1 MGRTRLIVLA
11 AFAATL
17 IGFAHPKEA
26 RATTCTVPNTFTT
39 GTTINAAPFN
49 ANFTALA
56 TCGNNI
62 DNSNIG
68 SAGIYASQI
77 ICSTVATC
85 TFGATAVMTFPTTIA
100 STVAP
105 ASADA
110 FTWQNYSSGTTTGLF
125 ASGATVATIGA
136 TALGIA
142 QNGGSNLLTLDNSGD
157 LGILGGAYVN
167 GVYSFFGNGTAGGAL
182 NSLGTAPLYLNLSSG
197 GAVTI
202 GNGAG
207 GSSGTVFNTNGT
219 AVIAGATTVRGAYVA
234 PVVNASG
241 TALAS
246 TTHTVATT
254 ISAVTTNTCATA
266 VNCLLSPNSVTFTA
280 NAVFAS
286 TPVCTATAVGS
297 PIGLDESIVSTTGV
311 SVVGYNISSS
321 SITSG
326 TAATIHILCTGA

>member
-26 RATTCTVPNTFTT
+26 RATTCTIPNTFTT

-85 TFGATAVMTFPTTIA
+85 TFGATTAVTFTTSVNGLTFTATNPYGTGLNDALTFYSGTGTGTTKIGA
-100 STVAP
+100 SSGPILVGVTP
-105 ASADA
+105 SAFYVDNGDITELLALDA
-110 FTWQNYSSGTTTGLF
+110 NGNIGLLGGLGTTTN
-125 ASGATVATIGA
+125 V
-136 TALGIA
+136 
-142 QNGGSNLLTLDNSGD
+142 
-157 LGILGGAYVN
+157 
-167 GVYSFFGNGTAGGAL
+167 TAG
-182 NSLGTAPLYLNLSSG
+182 
-197 GAVTI
+197 
-202 GNGAG
+202 
-207 GSSGTVFNTNGT
+207 
-219 AVIAGATTVRGAYVA
+219 TTVTAGTSVTAGTTVTARGAYVA

-241 TALAS
+241 AALAS

-266 VNCLLSPNSVTFTA
+266 VNCLLSPNSVTFTG

>member
-26 RATTCTVPNTFTT
+26 RATTCTIPNTFTT

-85 TFGATAVMTFPTTIA
+85 TFGATATMTFPTTIA
-100 STVAP
+100 STVAA
-105 ASADA
+105 ASANA
-110 FTWQNYSSGTTTGLF
+110 FTWQNYSSGTTGLF
-125 ASGATVATIGA
+125 ASGATVATVAGTAMEIG
-136 TALGIA
+136 
-142 QNGGSNLLTLDNSGD
+142 QNGASNLLALDNSGD

-167 GVYSFFGNGTAGGAL
+167 GIYSFFGNGTSGGVL

-207 GSSGTVFNTNGT
+207 GSSGTFFNTNGT
-219 AVIAGATTVRGAYVA
+219 AVIVGATTVRGAYVA

-246 TTHTVATT
+246 TTHAVATT
-254 ISAVTTNTCATA
+254 ISAATTNTCATA
-266 VNCLLSPNSVTFTA
+266 VNCVLSPNSVTFTG

-286 TPVCTATAVGS
+286 TPVCTATAVGT

>member
-85 TFGATAVMTFPTTIA
+85 TFGGSSPYTFPNLLQFAYGGVPTTLIGIA
-100 STVAP
+100 PTSAAGGVNCSAFDIADILTPFTTYACWDTAGDYGVAG
-105 ASADA
+105 ALSANTSVTA
-110 FTWQNYSSGTTTGLF
+110 GTSITAGTT
-125 ASGATVATIGA
+125 V
-136 TALGIA
+136 TA
-142 QNGGSNLLTLDNSGD
+142 
-157 LGILGGAYVN
+157 
-167 GVYSFFGNGTAGGAL
+167 
-182 NSLGTAPLYLNLSSG
+182 
-197 GAVTI
+197 
-202 GNGAG
+202 
-207 GSSGTVFNTNGT
+207 
-219 AVIAGATTVRGAYVA
+219 RGAYVA

-254 ISAVTTNTCATA
+254 ISATTTNTCATA
-266 VNCLLSPNSVTFTA
+266 VNCLLSPNSVTFTG

-286 TPVCTATAVGS
+286 TPVCTATAVGT

-311 SVVGYNISSS
+311 SVVGYNISSI